1 MQARDYVDDDGLHIV
16 ELSGEVDLH
25 HAVEL
30 REILSAHADARR
42 PALVVDFSGVSYIDS
57 AGLAT
62 LVEYVQRSMGY
73 GGKFALGGVS
83 ERLRTIFD
91 IARLDQVFAIHPTLA
106 EAKVALRS

>member
-1 MQARDYVDDDGLHIV
+1 MQARNHVDADGLHIV

-30 REILSAHADARR
+30 REILAAHAEQKR
-42 PALVVDFSGVSYIDS
+42 PKLAVDFSGVSYIDS

-62 LVEYVQRSMGY
+62 LIEYVQLSLPY
-73 GGKFALGGVS
+73 GGRFAIGGVS

-106 EAKVALRS
+106 EAKAALTS

>member
-1 MQARDYVDDDGLHIV
+1 MQARDRVDPDGLSIV
-16 ELSGEVDLH
+16 DLSGEVDLH

-30 REILSAHADARR
+30 RELLAAHAEKKR
-42 PALVVDFSGVSYIDS
+42 PALIVDFTEVTYIDS

-62 LVEYVQRSMGY
+62 LIEYVQRSMEY
-73 GGKFALGGVS
+73 GGRFAIGGVS

-106 EAKVALRS
+106 EAKAALAS

>member
-1 MQARDYVDDDGLHIV
+1 MQARDHVDHDGLHIV

-30 REILSAHADARR
+30 REILSAHADAKR
-42 PALVVDFSGVSYIDS
+42 PALIVDFTGVNYIDS

-62 LVEYVQRSMGY
+62 LIEYVQRSFGY
-73 GGKFALGGVS
+73 GGRFALGGVS

-91 IARLDQVFAIHPTLA
+91 IARLDQVFSIHPTLA
-106 EAKVALRS
+106 EAKAALGS